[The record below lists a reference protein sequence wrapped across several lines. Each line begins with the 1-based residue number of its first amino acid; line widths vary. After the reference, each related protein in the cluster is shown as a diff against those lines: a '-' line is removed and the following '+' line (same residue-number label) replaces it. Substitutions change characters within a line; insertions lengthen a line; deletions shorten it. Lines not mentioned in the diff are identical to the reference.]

1 MRTKLFLSAAVA
13 FGLVVSDPAICA
25 QTTPLPDGSQ
35 ATGETE
41 DPANPN
47 PMPDPSDPMPPV
59 TEPLPPEMPMPAGEA
74 QQMPPAQPMMQN
86 TDMPMGPMA
95 TPPNSGQNSAM
106 SGGTTRAMMMPQ
118 PSTKEYPPCTR
129 TLQDNCTNP
138 GERARKPR

>member
-1 MRTKLFLSAAVA
+1 MRTQIQLGALA
-13 FGLVVSDPAICA
+13 FGLAITGTAISA
-25 QTTPLPDGSQ
+25 QTSPTSPDGSQ
-35 ATGETE
+35 TMPGETE

-74 QQMPPAQPMMQN
+74 QQMPSQPVMQN

-118 PSTKEYPPCTR
+118 VSTKEYPPCTR

>member
-1 MRTKLFLSAAVA
+1 MRKKLFLIAAVA
-13 FGLVVSDPAICA
+13 FGLVISDPAICA

-59 TEPLPPEMPMPAGEA
+59 TEPLPPEMPMPVGDA
-74 QQMPPAQPMMQN
+74 QQMLPAQPVMQK

-118 PSTKEYPPCTR
+118 ASMKEYPPCTR